1 MNDGEIRS
9 VLDGRLRS
17 RFQGDPNVLI
27 RHEFGVETGQR
38 RVDLAVLNGHLAG
51 WEIKSDDDTLYRLP
65 AQAAS
70 YGRVMDY
77 LTLVTTAKYL
87 DKGASLV
94 PDWWGLTEAVRG
106 PSGIRL
112 INRRAPRINRSPDQF
127 SLAQLLWREEA
138 IDELRLRGL
147 AKGLS
152 SKPRYF
158 VWERLAEVTSPKELR
173 RCVLDRLKQRPSWPG
188 GQLQTPCE
196 D

>member
-9 VLDGRLRS
+9 ILDRRLRS
-17 RFQGDPNVLI
+17 RFEADPNVLI

-38 RVDLAVLNGHLAG
+38 RVDIAVLNGHLAG

-65 AQAAS
+65 EQALS

-87 DKGASLV
+87 DKGASIV
-94 PDWWGLTEAVRG
+94 PEWWGLIEAARG
-106 PSGIRL
+106 PTGVRL
-112 INRRAPRINRSPDQF
+112 LNRRTPRINKSPDQF
-127 SLAQLLWREEA
+127 ALAQLLWREEA
-138 IDELRLRGL
+138 LDELRARGL

-152 SKPRYF
+152 SKSRYF
-158 VWERLAEVTSPKELR
+158 AWERLAEVTSPRELR
-173 RCVLDRLKQRPSWPG
+173 RCVLRRLKQRQEWPG
-188 GQLQTPCE
+188 GQLQTPCA